1 MQLKCPAC
9 NAGFSLEAA
18 LAVDAARSALLTALQ
33 MLPSPL
39 GSLLVQYLGMFRAA
53 GRALSFERVDKLLGE
68 LKPMFESGTVTRN
81 GLSRPCP
88 LTYWQQG
95 IEKMI
100 ELRNNDKL
108 QLPLKT
114 HGYLLEIVSGL
125 AEQAGAREEKMQET
139 QRRVGANR
147 DKADRNLQRIEIIG
161 RVRADRDLG
170 LLTQEEAERTLRN
183 AGIDPEEVL

>member
-39 GSLLVQYLGMFRAA
+39 GALLVQYLGMFRAA

-81 GLSRPCP
+81 GLSRACQ
-88 LTYWQQG
+88 LAYWQQG

-125 AEQAGAREEKMQET
+125 AEQAGAREEKMQEA

-147 DKADRNLQRIEIIG
+147 DKADRNLQRIETIG
-161 RVRADRDLG
+161 RVRADLDLG
-170 LLTQEEAERTLRN
+170 LLTREEAERTLRN

>member
-39 GSLLVQYLGMFRAA
+39 GALLVQYLGMFRAA

-125 AEQAGAREEKMQET
+125 ADQAGAREEKMQEA

-147 DKADRNLQRIEIIG
+147 DKADRNLQRIETIG
-161 RVRADRDLG
+161 RVRADLDLG
-170 LLTQEEAERTLRN
+170 LLTREEAERTLRN